1 MEGLH
6 VVRYFLA
13 PKYYFWYWADGGK
26 VIEFRNGTTVCYRE
40 DLLFILQSLNLP
52 RALPFST
59 FILLFC
65 ACKNNFEATYNFEA
79 TLQYICDQDPTANNE
94 GVQLQQLLK
103 DSMAF
108 LRLVNSLSYSYR
120 MGLKRIP
127 LYQAIF
133 EDYFTEDSKTHNLKE
148 LVSQFNTGTFDE
160 YVFIKRDGPHLSFK
174 NILRPLADA
183 LKQFPTKEA
192 LELKLRAGLTAL
204 PGKAEI
210 ELPAPVPGN
219 LFDILEADAKTAGI
233 SMLARHIIGAL
244 SIPMHLSGSSDQ
256 SVGGVSDISNRGHY
270 DKLLLSELAQDDL
283 LLTARLANNEALFL
297 QREELPVNNSQ
308 EWHILLDTTLKMW
321 GLPRIFGLAAGLAFS
336 EGRKKKEAM
345 NAWALGGKQATAI
358 DLHSKEGIIQTLE
371 QLDPALNCGA
381 QLGKFLSDQKG
392 QKGKYIMITAAH
404 YKEDTAFLA
413 HFLPLKDQL
422 DYLVVVGRDGHIELF
437 ETQGGRHKL
446 LNQAT
451 IDLDSL
457 LFARPKRFYNN
468 TNKSAWP
475 AMLQHRDF
483 PLYFPASKIKLK
495 PDVVRFNQQR
505 AVIITQDKRVLL
517 WQAKD
522 RGAIELVNHIET
534 GEYFWGDGGAE
545 TLFLL
550 VKIPANDFVLIYQLD
565 IIHYTYSMVQSA
577 PLKADDVRFLDNLF
591 YIKSGDE
598 VFSIK
603 PQTGQ
608 RAFFLKKDIIK
619 TESGE
624 IIFTDKTSPGAMAFS
639 QPQVTPHITLLNQV
653 KRFINNGYSAINSA
667 TSVYVS
673 TNGRLFVDH
682 RDLRLDPTGNHL
694 SFKDNAG
701 QVEWKKPYKQEA
713 VLIEHLP
720 KIKFTKFIWKN
731 GSEAVVDSRGLL
743 HLKSADASLP
753 EITIILVIEKTT
765 ACWASDGMVTG
776 SSYFTDAQPNTYIAA
791 EDFYNNYIQPF
802 IDKLA

>member
-1 MEGLH
+1 MDNLTLDTMK
-6 VVRYFLA
+6 YFA
-13 PKYYFWYWADGGK
+13 ASPYYFWKWAEGGK
-26 VIEFRNGTTVCYRE
+26 VIEFSNGRTVCYRE
-40 DLLFILQSLNLP
+40 DLVFILESLNLSRP
-52 RALPFST
+52 IPFGT

-65 ACKNNFEATYNFEA
+65 ACKDNFEAIYPIEELIQQICQQAPSDYDKIRLENLVSS
-79 TLQYICDQDPTANNE
+79 TL
-94 GVQLQQLLK
+94 
-103 DSMAF
+103 SF
-108 LRLVNSLSYSYR
+108 LRVVNSLPYQYR

-133 EDYFTEDSKTHNLKE
+133 EDNHTGDMGELKALLQKFKSGELDDILFATDTNPDAETLVGDLEPLRQALKE
-148 LVSQFNTGTFDE
+148 
-160 YVFIKRDGPHLSFK
+160 
-174 NILRPLADA
+174 
-183 LKQFPTKEA
+183 FPTKEA
-192 LELKLRAGLTAL
+192 LELKLRTGLTAL

-565 IIHYTYSMVQSA
+565 IIHYTYSMVQSV
-577 PLKADDVRFLDNLF
+577 PLKANDVRFLDNLF
-591 YIKSGDE
+591 YIKTNDD
-598 VFSIK
+598 IPTINPK
-603 PQTGQ
+603 TGQ
-608 RAFFLKKDIIK
+608 RVFISDN
-619 TESGE
+619 ENRSM
-624 IIFTDKTSPGAMAFS
+624 MAFS
-639 QPQVTPHITLLNQV
+639 HIKVTPHINLLNQA
-653 KRFINNGYSAINSA
+653 KKFINNGYSAICSA
-667 TSVYVS
+667 TNVYVS

-701 QVEWKKPYKQEA
+701 QAEWRKPYKQEA

-720 KIKFTKFIWKN
+720 KIKFSKFIWAN

-753 EITIILVIEKTT
+753 EVTIILIVDKTT

-791 EDFYNNYIQPF
+791 GDFYDNYIQPF

>member
-6 VVRYFLA
+6 VVKYFR
-13 PKYYFWYWADGGK
+13 PQKDYFWYWADDGK
-26 VIEFRNGTTVCYRE
+26 VIEFSNGATVCYRE

-65 ACKNNFEATYNFEA
+65 ACKNNFESTYNFEA
-79 TLQYICDQDPTANNE
+79 GLQYICDQGPAANNE
-94 GVQLQQLLK
+94 RVQLQQLLK

-160 YVFIKRDGPHLSFK
+160 YIFIKRDGPHLSFK
-174 NILRPLADA
+174 NILRPLAEA

-192 LELKLRAGLTAL
+192 LELKLRTGLTTL
-204 PGKAEI
+204 PVKADMP
-210 ELPAPVPGN
+210 LPPPVSDT

-345 NAWALGGKQATAI
+345 NAWALGGKQATPI

-381 QLGKFLSDQKG
+381 QLDKLLSDQKG

-422 DYLVVVGRDGHIELF
+422 DYLVVVSRDGHIELF

-495 PDVVRFNQQR
+495 PDLVRFNQKR

-550 VKIPANDFVLIYQLD
+550 VKNTANDFVIIYQLD
-565 IIHYTYSMVQSA
+565 VIHYTYSVVQSA

-591 YIKSGDE
+591 YIKSDGRIPTIDP
-598 VFSIK
+598 K
-603 PQTGQ
+603 TGQ
-608 RAFFLKKDIIK
+608 RVFISDHANR
-619 TESGE
+619 GM
-624 IIFTDKTSPGAMAFS
+624 MAFS
-639 QPQVTPHITLLNQV
+639 QPQVTPHITLLNQA

-682 RDLRLDPTGNHL
+682 RDLKLNPDGNHL
-694 SFKDNAG
+694 FFNDNPNQA
-701 QVEWKKPYKQEA
+701 EWNRPYKQEA
-713 VLIEHLP
+713 LLIEHLP
-720 KIKFTKFIWKN
+720 KIKFSKFIWKN
-731 GSEAVVDSRGLL
+731 GSEAVVDSRGML
-743 HLKSADASLP
+743 HLKSADTSLP
-753 EITIILVIEKTT
+753 EITIILVIAKTT

-776 SSYFTDAQPNTYIAA
+776 SAYFADAKPNTYIAPK
-791 EDFYNNYIQPF
+791 DFYDNYIQPF